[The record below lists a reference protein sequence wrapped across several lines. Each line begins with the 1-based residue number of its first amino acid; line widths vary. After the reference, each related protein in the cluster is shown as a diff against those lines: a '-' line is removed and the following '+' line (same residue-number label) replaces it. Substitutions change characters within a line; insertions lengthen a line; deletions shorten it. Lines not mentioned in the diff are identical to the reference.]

1 MCVLIVEDEVLIRD
15 ILVEEF
21 RSHGH
26 DVCPVQTGDEA
37 ARLVEDPPKDFTLL
51 ITDVHL
57 PGQHD
62 GIDVGRLM
70 RRRYPSLPIIY
81 TTGRPDALA
90 KLGSLGPGDAV
101 VLKPYTPSQIMDVV
115 RQLLAH

>member
-1 MCVLIVEDEVLIRD
+1 VLIRD
-15 ILVEEF
+15 ILMEEL

-26 DVCPVQTGDEA
+26 DVYEAPTGDEA
-37 ARLVEDPPKDFTLL
+37 ARLIEDPPKDFTLL

-81 TTGRPDALA
+81 TTGRPDALV
-90 KLGSLGPGDAV
+90 KLGSLGPRDAV
-101 VLKPYTPSQIMDVV
+101 VLKPYTPSQLMDVI
-115 RQLLAH
+115 RRLLAH